1 MGRLFNKI
9 VRKVTSLVTG
19 ELSQELN
26 GGLGEGK
33 CVVDGIGEKIRQ
45 AAAEGCVLL
54 KNNGVLPLK
63 NKKISVFGRCQH
75 DYFFVGYGSG
85 GDVKAPYKVNLYDG
99 LKNGGVEINEEVS
112 AEYKRWAAQP
122 KNVADEGF
130 WGHWP
135 YSFPEMP
142 LKDEFVSAAANN
154 SDIAVVVIGR
164 AAGEDR
170 ENKLKKGSYYLTDKE
185 NDMLRK
191 VTSAFR
197 KTVVILDVGN
207 VIDFSWVKEYGKK
220 ISAILL
226 VWQGGMESGNAICD
240 VLTGKVNPCG
250 KLTDTIAE
258 KYEDYPSSPYFGNRK
273 KNCYVE
279 DIFVGYRYFET
290 FAKEKVLF
298 PFGYGLS
305 YTDFNV
311 RSVDFNADDKNIECS
326 FVVKN
331 IGKCSGSYVLELYCR
346 QPQGKLG
353 KAERVLA
360 GFEKTKVLEPGE
372 EETVSISVLA
382 EYIASYDD
390 TGKSGYEHSYVLEK
404 GKYEFLF
411 GDSCRC
417 TEIAGEY
424 FVENTFVVRKT
435 EKILPIN
442 PNDAYL
448 RMVNENGSLCYEQ
461 VPIYSSDLKERIL
474 RDLPEEENTS
484 ADGDYRLSDVADGR
498 ITLKKFISTLNDKE
512 LECLTRG
519 EGAMNSPYGTAGNAG
534 AFGGTMQSLTQKGIP
549 PIITTDGPAG
559 IRLKKTCALLPCG
572 TSLACT
578 WNKELIKELFS
589 LLAEEM
595 KHYGS
600 DVILSP
606 GMNVHRNPLC
616 GRNFEYYSEDPVVSG
631 IIAKYAVIGIQSNGK
646 SACPKHFA
654 CNNQETNRQRNDS
667 VVSERALREI
677 YLRGFEIVVK
687 EAKPNTIMTS
697 YNKINGVW
705 SHYNY
710 DLCTTVLRNEWGF
723 DGVVMTDWWMQYAS
737 SSEFPKIKSN
747 GYRVRSQ
754 VDVLMPGVKRLAKN
768 TADKDDGTLTESL
781 GKEGGITYGE
791 IKRSVNNVLN
801 FIIKTKFI
809 KK

>member
-1 MGRLFNKI
+1 MGRIFNKI

-26 GGLGEGK
+26 GGLGDGK
-33 CVVDGIGEKIRQ
+33 CVVDGIGKKIRQ

-54 KNNGVLPLK
+54 KNDGVLPIK
-63 NKKISVFGRCQH
+63 NRKISVFGRCQL

-85 GDVKAPYKVNLYDG
+85 GDVKAPYKVNLYDA
-99 LKNGGVEINEEVS
+99 LKNGGVGINEEVS
-112 AEYKRWAAQP
+112 AEYKRWIEKP

-142 LKDEFVSAAANN
+142 LKDDFVSDAAKN
-154 SDIAVVVIGR
+154 SDIAVIVIGR

-207 VIDFSWVKEYGKK
+207 VIDFSWAKEYGKK

-226 VWQGGMESGNAICD
+226 AWQGGMESGNAICD

-258 KYEDYPSSPYFGNRK
+258 KYEDYPSAHYFGNRK
-273 KNCYVE
+273 MNCYAE
-279 DIFVGYRYFET
+279 DIYVGYRYFET
-290 FAKEKVLF
+290 FAKDKVLF

-305 YTDFNV
+305 YTDFDAKCVEFNV
-311 RSVDFNADDKNIECS
+311 DDENIECK

-331 IGKCSGSYVLELYCR
+331 IGNCSGRYVLELYCK
-346 QPQGKLG
+346 QPQGRLG
-353 KAERVLA
+353 KASRVLI
-360 GFEKTKVLEPGE
+360 GFEKTKVLNAGE
-372 EETVSISVLA
+372 EETVAISVPA

-404 GKYEFLF
+404 GKYEFYF

-417 TEIAGEY
+417 TEIVGEY
-424 FVENTFVVRKT
+424 FVESTYALRKT

-442 PNDAYL
+442 PHDAYF
-448 RMVNENGSLCYEQ
+448 RIVNENGSLCYEQ

-474 RDLPEEENTS
+474 RDLPEDAKAS
-484 ADGDYRLSDVADGR
+484 ADGEYKLSDVADGK
-498 ITLKKFISTLNDKE
+498 ITLDKFISTLNDKE

-519 EGAMNSPYGTAGNAG
+519 EGPMNSGYGVEGNAG
-534 AFGGTMQSLTQKGIP
+534 AFGGTMQSLTNKGIP

-559 IRLKKTCALLPCG
+559 IRIKKTCSLLPCG
-572 TSLACT
+572 TALACT
-578 WNKELIKELFS
+578 WDKELVKDLFS
-589 LLAEEM
+589 LLASEM
-595 KHYGS
+595 KYYDS

-606 GMNVHRNPLC
+606 GMNIHRNPLC

-631 IIAKYAVIGIQSNGK
+631 TIAKYAVIGIQSNGK

-654 CNNQETNRQRNDS
+654 CNNQEVNRQRNDS

-710 DLCTTVLRNEWGF
+710 DLCTTVLREEWGF
-723 DGVVMTDWWMQYAS
+723 DGMVMTDWWMQYTAS
-737 SSEFPKIKSN
+737 PEFPAIRSN

-781 GKEGGITYGE
+781 NKDGGITYAE
-791 IKRSVNNVLN
+791 IRRSVKNVLN
-801 FIIKTKFI
+801 FIIKTRFSEK
-809 KK
+809 